1 MYVGTEHALVVNNVS
16 KSFGG
21 VRAIDNVSLV
31 IDQERS
37 RVLIGPNGAGKT
49 TLFNLITGEIP
60 IDSGEIYIFG
70 TNVSKCSVQKR
81 SELGLAR
88 TYQICNLFKEITV
101 EENIYL
107 ALKSKEWDEQNN
119 MFSFI
124 TPWQKNKNRMKRIK
138 EVIKIVALEDNKSH
152 TFVSSLSHGEQRQL
166 ELGIAIAPNP
176 KIVLIDEPMAGLS
189 PTERGFISKLISKLA
204 QEKII
209 FVIEH
214 DMDFALSITNNIT
227 VLDHGTVMAEGSPE
241 EIKRNREVNKI
252 YGLE

>member
-1 MYVGTEHALVVNNVS
+1 MGTEHALVVNNVS

-70 TNVSKCSVQKR
+70 FNVSKCSVQKR

-107 ALKSKEWDEQNN
+107 ALKSKEWNEQNN

-152 TFVSSLSHGEQRQL
+152 TLVSSLSHGEQRQL

-209 FVIEH
+209 CVIEH

-227 VLDHGTVMAEGSPE
+227 VLDHGKVMAEGSPE